1 MFAPITFYARAQ
13 SWYSDVQSPMV
24 KLGSDVDSNNVLKPS
39 QWEGEGGNS
48 YRRSVSD
55 QSAACNAVATMAGTV
70 GSTLTK
76 CAIGGLVFYG
86 AIIVVLIKMIA
97 GVGAGTGATATG
109 VGAPWPAGYP
119 ASIGIGSAEIGLL
132 ITAAVGL
139 VTAEMAAFDELNKGF
154 AAFPLSRWPSA
165 TD

>member
-1 MFAPITFYARAQ
+1 MIYLRRVSEAFNKFWEILVDYFEVCLRLSPSMPELRAGTLM
-13 SWYSDVQSPMV
+13 SNPRWSNSDPTSIRIMY
-24 KLGSDVDSNNVLKPS
+24 LKPS

-109 VGAPWPAGYP
+109 VGAPVGLLAIL
-119 ASIGIGSAEIGLL
+119 ASIGIGSARLAYSSL
-132 ITAAVGL
+132 Q
-139 VTAEMAAFDELNKGF
+139 
-154 AAFPLSRWPSA
+154 P
-165 TD
+165 